1 MTPNDRRLIYRR
13 MAGSKSTGSV
23 QCGASAASRWRYSLP
38 RLHSAVSCWL
48 LWLILPLSSGA
59 QQSAVPAAP
68 PAVEVPG
75 KFVDITAASGVHF
88 AHQAP
93 HTSRK
98 YLIETM
104 GPGVALFDCDG
115 DGRLDIFLVNG
126 APFSDPTPRVRFRKR
141 PAQSIGIACFTR
153 TPTGTFEDITEK
165 AGVQGAGYGMGV
177 AVG

>member
-1 MTPNDRRLIYRR
+1 MPLGMTLNDRKLICRRL
-13 MAGSKSTGSV
+13 AGSKSTGSV
-23 QCGASAASRWRYSLP
+23 ECGAKAAPRWRYAHP
-38 RLHSAVSCWL
+38 GWHSAVSCCL
-48 LWLILPLSSGA
+48 LWLILPLWSGA
-59 QQSAVPAAP
+59 QQSTVPAAP

-104 GPGVALFDCDG
+104 GSGVALFDCDG

-126 APFSDPTPRVRFRKR
+126 APFSDPMPKGTIPQK
-141 PAQSIGIACFTR
+141 
-153 TPTGTFEDITEK
+153 TGAE
-165 AGVQGAGYGMGV
+165 
-177 AVG
+177 